1 MNNEPMS
8 SEQEKRRYRRYPNQV
23 ISLEVARPGIAGIIR
38 ANPDGD
44 CLNFSRT
51 GMQFQ
56 CAQTMK
62 AGAPLLL
69 DLAIGDLVVHELPAE
84 VVSSHQNEDKS
95 WCHGVRFCL
104 EKVRKQKQALYR
116 KLLQIEDRL
125 KLFEKYPD

>member
-1 MNNEPMS
+1 MS

-23 ISLEVARPGIAGIIR
+23 INLQVARPGISGFIR
-38 ANPDGD
+38 TNPTSD

-56 CAQTMK
+56 CEQTLK
-62 AGAPLLL
+62 SGSPVVL
-69 DLAIGDLVVHELPAE
+69 DLAIGDLIVRDLPAE
-84 VVSSHQNEDKS
+84 VISCTEKDDGS

-104 EKVRKQKQALYR
+104 EKVKKQKDVLYR

-125 KLFEKYPD
+125 KLSEEFPE